1 MKEALNLL
9 QKKHLEIME
18 TQTEPRLRGAAL
30 FRKMLDN
37 KKLIQAQAVE
47 DYKNNPELQEI
58 VRQLR
63 AENKRQREL
72 KNQK

>member
-1 MKEALNLL
+1 
-9 QKKHLEIME
+9 ME

-47 DYKNNPELQEI
+47 DYKNSIEMQEAFRRLEELEKAKKVAQF
-58 VRQLR
+58 
-63 AENKRQREL
+63 NKNR
-72 KNQK
+72 KND

>member
-1 MKEALNLL
+1 
-9 QKKHLEIME
+9 ME
-18 TQTEPRLRGAAL
+18 TQAEPKLRGVAL
-30 FRKMLDN
+30 LRKMLDN

-63 AENKRQREL
+63 EENKLRKAL
-72 KNQK
+72 KN

>member
-1 MKEALNLL
+1 
-9 QKKHLEIME
+9 ME
-18 TQTEPRLRGAAL
+18 TEPRLRGAAL

-47 DYKNNPELQEI
+47 DYKNSPEMQEI

-63 AENKRQREL
+63 SENVQR
-72 KNQK
+72 KVQKI

>member
-1 MKEALNLL
+1 
-9 QKKHLEIME
+9 ME

-47 DYKNNPELQEI
+47 DYKNSPEMQEI

-63 AENKRQREL
+63 SENVQR
-72 KNQK
+72 KVQKI

>member
-1 MKEALNLL
+1 
-9 QKKHLEIME
+9 ME
-18 TQTEPRLRGAAL
+18 TQTEPRLRGVAL
-30 FRKMLDN
+30 LRKMLEN

-63 AENKRQREL
+63 EENKLRKAQES
-72 KNQK
+72 Q

>member
-1 MKEALNLL
+1 
-9 QKKHLEIME
+9 ME
-18 TQTEPRLRGAAL
+18 TQTEPKLRGVAL
-30 FRKMLDN
+30 LRKMLDN

-63 AENKRQREL
+63 EENKLRKAQES
-72 KNQK
+72 Q